1 MKSCE
6 KNEIG
11 IKKAYSYKIY
21 SLSVI
26 FTCIGFLLNILFIK
40 YSVESLL
47 LTFSSLQIKIFILG
61 YLILSSVLSII
72 LYLIIKK
79 EKIYD
84 LTYFLGFSI
93 SFISV
98 LLSIMLFKDASFMM
112 LGTFIGYSLMF
123 SVLKGYCSKF
133 ELMESLIG
141 NNHQK
146 GISKN
151 VFLNFVISI
160 VLSLII
166 FMICG
171 LIYYFVGEAIINYLS
186 FISPVFMIF
195 GQAFVSIQPLDDVT
209 YKNLKNY
216 ESHLDNL
223 DLKDKLSKLFVEKRH
238 RPAFIMFLRKI
249 FKFFLGY
256 KVVGKEFVDEEN
268 LPAIFV
274 SNHGEYYGPI
284 AAVANM
290 PYSYRPW
297 IESQLLEPEKGY
309 PYTYKYTFSLI
320 TWLPVFMR
328 KLLAKI
334 SVNVVARVFSAFD
347 PVPVYR
353 SELRSIFKTFNISV
367 EALKQGDSILLFPES
382 THNTEDGKYAKNGQI
397 GDFFTG
403 FAHIG
408 VKYFEETG
416 KQIKFYPIY
425 LDKKKRKFIIGKGIE
440 FNSKNERAY
449 EKKRLA
455 EELRES
461 MENLRT
467 IR

>member
-1 MKSCE
+1 MKKCE

-26 FTCIGFLLNILFIK
+26 FTFVGFLLNILFIK

-47 LTFSSLQIKIFILG
+47 LTFSSIQFKIFVLG
-61 YLILSSVLSII
+61 YLILSIVLSII
-72 LYLIIKK
+72 LYLIVKK
-79 EKIYD
+79 EKVYD

-93 SFISV
+93 SFISI
-98 LLSIMLFKDASFMM
+98 LLSIFLFKDASFMM
-112 LGTFIGYSLMF
+112 LGTFIGYSLML

-141 NNHQK
+141 NDYQK
-146 GISKN
+146 GISRN
-151 VFLNFVISI
+151 VFLNFVVSI

-166 FMICG
+166 FMGCA
-171 LIYYFVGEAIINYLS
+171 LIYHFVGDAIINYLV
-186 FISPVFMIF
+186 FISPVFMIL

-209 YKNLKNY
+209 YKKLKNY
-216 ESHLDNL
+216 ELHLDNL
-223 DLKDKLSKLFVEKRH
+223 DLKNKLNKLFVEKRH
-238 RPAFIMFLRKI
+238 RPAFVMFLRKV
-249 FKFFLGY
+249 FKFLLGY
-256 KVVGKEFVDEEN
+256 KVVGKEFVDEED

-382 THNTEDGKYAKNGQI
+382 THNTEDGKYAKNGQV

-440 FNSKNERAY
+440 FNSNNDRSL
-449 EKKRLA
+449 EKKRLV
-455 EELRES
+455 EELRNS
-461 MENLRT
+461 MENLRSF
-467 IR
+467 

>member
-1 MKSCE
+1 MENSRKL
-6 KNEIG
+6 EIG
-11 IKKAYSYKIY
+11 IKKAYSYRIF
-21 SLSVI
+21 SLSVV
-26 FTCIGFLLNILFIK
+26 FTCLSFLLNVLFIK
-40 YSVESLL
+40 YSIESLL
-47 LTFSSLQIKIFILG
+47 LTFSSIQFKIIVLG
-61 YLILSSVLSII
+61 YFIISIVLSII
-72 LYLIIKK
+72 LYLLIKK

-84 LTYFLGFSI
+84 LTYFLGFVI
-93 SFISV
+93 SFTSV
-98 LLSIMLFKDASFMM
+98 LLSILLFKDASFMM
-112 LGTFIGYSLMF
+112 LGTLVGYSLMF
-123 SVLKGYCSKF
+123 SVLKGYYNKF
-133 ELMESLIG
+133 KLMESLIG
-141 NNHQK
+141 NDYQK
-146 GISKN
+146 GLSKSTFLKFIISAIIA
-151 VFLNFVISI
+151 FVILVI
-160 VLSLII
+160 DVLLYHFI
-166 FMICG
+166 G
-171 LIYYFVGEAIINYLS
+171 DEVLNYVL
-186 FISPVFMIF
+186 FISPLFMVLGQIF
-195 GQAFVSIQPLDDVT
+195 ISIQPLDDVT
-209 YKNLKNY
+209 YKNLENY
-216 ESHLDNL
+216 QSHQDNEE
-223 DLKDKLSKLFVEKRH
+223 LKSKLNKLFVEKRH
-238 RPAFIMFLRKI
+238 RPAFIMFLKKI
-249 FKFFLGY
+249 IKFFLGY
-256 KVVGKEFVDEEN
+256 KIVGKELVDEDN

-284 AAVANM
+284 AAVTNM

-297 IESQLLEPEKGY
+297 IESQLLDPEKGY

-328 KLLAKI
+328 KMLAKI
-334 SVNVVARVFSAFD
+334 VVNVVAKVFEAFD

-367 EALKQGDSILLFPES
+367 DALKQGDSILLFPES

-425 LDKKKRKFIIGKGIE
+425 LDKKKRQFIIGKGIE
-440 FNSKNERAY
+440 FNSNNERAL

-455 EELRES
+455 EELRNS